1 MNPRLTYD
9 EENQQWNLETPV
21 ALNLRQVENV
31 VRFTLEE
38 YKRRLNG
45 TIGERRKKIEFA
57 LRTLNTKNIKQKL
70 MGAEP
75 TLFYAGKY

>member
-70 MGAEP
+70 VGAEP

>member
-1 MNPRLTYD
+1 MNPRLTYN
-9 EENQQWNLETPV
+9 EETQQWNLETPV

-45 TIGERRKKIEFA
+45 TIGEKRRRIEFA
-57 LRTLNTKNIKQKL
+57 LKTLSTKNIKQKL
-70 MGAEP
+70 VGPEP
-75 TLFYAGKY
+75 TLFYTGKY

>member
-31 VRFTLEE
+31 VRFTLAE

-45 TIGERRKKIEFA
+45 TIGEKRRRIEFA
-57 LRTLNTKNIKQKL
+57 LKTLSTKNIKQKL
-70 MGAEP
+70 VGTEP

>member
-1 MNPRLTYD
+1 MKPRLSFD
-9 EENQQWNLETPV
+9 EEAEQWNLETPV
-21 ALNLRQVENV
+21 ALNLRQLENV

-45 TIGERRKKIEFA
+45 TIGEKRRRIEFA
-57 LRTLNTKNIKQKL
+57 LKTLNSKNIKQKL
-70 MGAEP
+70 IGAEP

>member
-1 MNPRLTYD
+1 MKPRLSYD
-9 EENQQWNLETPV
+9 EEMQQWNLETPV

-45 TIGERRKKIEFA
+45 TIGERRKRIEFA
-57 LRTLNTKNIKQKL
+57 LKTLNTKNIKQKL
-70 MGAEP
+70 VGAEP